1 MFAVFLILIYT
12 ASAATIY
19 GNIYDLSLDRV
30 EGAVVE
36 INTNPMQRFVAVNGT
51 YSIEVPPGK
60 YTILAYYR
68 NGQPMAVAENITIV
82 QNGDYVL
89 DLFLYPDIDDELFD
103 DLNLDIENP
112 YPDRKFSWLIGAAL
126 LLILA
131 AAFFFFRAR
140 KNKGESKTE
149 YSKEKIQK
157 AKPDLS
163 RIISLLEKNDGR
175 MTQRELRKELPLS
188 EAKISL
194 MVAELESLGKVKKIK
209 KGRGNIIILEK

>member
-60 YTILAYYR
+60 YPILAYYR

>member
-149 YSKEKIQK
+149 SSKEKIQK